1 MSDNK
6 LITVIDDDESM
17 RLSLEG
23 LVRSLG
29 YSVQVFACAEDF
41 LAAGGDARAACVISD
56 IKMPGMSGIDL
67 LDRLKETGR
76 RVPVILMT
84 AFANDA
90 ARTRATKAGAACFL
104 SKPFDAQS
112 LIDCL
117 DQALG
122 N

>member
-1 MSDNK
+1 V
-6 LITVIDDDESM
+6 LISVIDDDESM

-29 YSVQVFACAEDF
+29 YSVQSFACAEDF
-41 LAAGGDARAACVISD
+41 LAAGADGRSACVISD

-67 LDRLKETGR
+67 LGRLKETGR
-76 RVPVILMT
+76 TVPVILMT
-84 AFANDA
+84 AFANDV
-90 ARTRATKAGAACFL
+90 ARARATKAGAACFL
-104 SKPFDAQS
+104 SKPFDARS
-112 LIDCL
+112 LIECL